1 MCRKDLALQ
10 QRVEKARE
18 CVIMNTF
25 PEGPMT
31 VPASSSINMPK
42 QDRSRASFERVLEGA
57 VELLEERGYEGF
69 TLQEVSRRSRT
80 SVGSIYCRVK
90 SKDELFHAVHQYV
103 LDQLDMEMNSILDP
117 AKWEGVEPHKL
128 IYFLVRE
135 LAEYLRRH
143 TPILRAFI
151 SREQADAAV
160 MKRGKKAH
168 FKVAEKFEWLLCQHA
183 AEFNHPDPK
192 HAAAFCFNLTYASI
206 AKHLDLDTITP
217 ALDGAKWN
225 QLIDDL
231 GRTVALFLLSR
242 EPVSNFFPLRPS
254 VIQKNITRKTLPKK
268 AMVKKPKCAVKTLR
282 G

>member
-1 MCRKDLALQ
+1 MHGGAED
-10 QRVEKARE
+10 ERE
-18 CVIMNTF
+18 CAIMNAI
-25 PEGPMT
+25 PKGPMT
-31 VPASSSINMPK
+31 VPISSSINVPK
-42 QDRSRASFERVLEGA
+42 QNRSRASFERVLEGA
-57 VELLEERGYEGF
+57 VELLKERGYDGF
-69 TLQEVSRRSRT
+69 TLQEVSQRSRT
-80 SVGSIYCRVK
+80 SIGSIYCRVK

-103 LDQLDMEMNSILDP
+103 LDQLDTEMDSILAP

-151 SREQADAAV
+151 SREQADAIV

-168 FKVAEKFEWLLCQHA
+168 FKVAEKFESLLCQHA
-183 AEFNHPDPK
+183 AEFSHPDPK

-231 GRTVALFLLSR
+231 GRTVALFLLSK
-242 EPVSNFFPLRPS
+242 EPTGDFSAMWPS
-254 VIQKNITRKTLPKK
+254 VAGKALPKK
-268 AMVKKPKCAVKTLR
+268 VLTKKPKHTAKTIR
-282 G
+282 S

>member
-1 MCRKDLALQ
+1 MFRKDLARQ
-10 QRVEKARE
+10 GGAEKARE
-18 CVIMNTF
+18 CAIMNAI

-31 VPASSSINMPK
+31 VPTFSSINAPK

-57 VELLEERGYEGF
+57 VELLEERGYDGF

-103 LDQLDMEMNSILDP
+103 LDQLDAEMNSILDP

-151 SREQADAAV
+151 SREQADAVV

-183 AEFNHPDPK
+183 AEFNYPDPE

-231 GRTVALFLLSR
+231 GRTVALFLLSK
-242 EPVSNFFPLRPS
+242 EPVGNSPAMRPTP
-254 VIQKNITRKTLPKK
+254 IRKTIARKALPKK
-268 AMVKKPKCAVKTLR
+268 TMVKRPKRAAKVPR
-282 G
+282 D